1 MQSARFGVGRRWPRL
16 NENAPPAQGDSF
28 PIPPGQLRPY
38 HPFIIVPDRKGAA
51 VRSSIFDHTL
61 QEQQSAQCWILQ
73 SAKMLRVVMG
83 LEVIATQGRWSPMA
97 DIKQDCIPGLCQ
109 VGVAG
114 GHGIE
119 CVRAC

>member
-1 MQSARFGVGRRWPRL
+1 MQSACFGVGRRWPRP
-16 NENAPPAQGDSF
+16 NENAPPAQEDSF
-28 PIPPGQLRPY
+28 PIPPGKLCPY

-61 QEQQSAQCWILQ
+61 QEQQSAQYWILQ

-83 LEVIATQGRWSPMA
+83 LEVIATQGRWSTMA

-109 VGVAG
+109 MGVAG
-114 GHGIE
+114 GM
-119 CVRAC
+119 V